1 MRGAPA
7 LDTLHPDAGSHTVLS
22 TLRLRRA
29 TLVAVAASAAA
40 LSTAPARA
48 QQPAASTARLLV
60 NTNPAGLLVYDGL
73 HYGGGVWRGVTATLD
88 AAYGSRITQVATLS
102 DRGALLGYDALWVD
116 QRWHHSPGANEIDN
130 LRAFVETG
138 RRVVLVGENA
148 SWGAWNQSLLSA
160 LGGAEG
166 PLAGRLPN
174 EGGQPGP
181 GCQDGA
187 AGRVFDHALTQGVAR
202 INMACAGFAV
212 GGTALFDYNV
222 ATLWGTHQNVLTL
235 LDANVL
241 DDRYGVGYDGRQF
254 RRNVVE
260 WLAAPPTASAALTA
274 PEPGTWALLGTG
286 LVVVGGVAR
295 GRRRR

>member
-7 LDTLHPDAGSHTVLS
+7 LDDLHIDARSHTVLS
-22 TLRLRRA
+22 TLRLRHA
-29 TLVAVAASAAA
+29 ALVAVASCAASLAP
-40 LSTAPARA
+40 APARA
-48 QQPAASTARLLV
+48 QQPTSPTARLLV
-60 NTNPAGLLVYDGL
+60 NTNPAGLRVYDGL
-73 HYGGGVWRGVTATLD
+73 HYGGGIWRGVTATLD

-102 DRGALLGYDALWVD
+102 DRGALLAYDALWVD
-116 QRWHHSPGANEIDN
+116 QRWHHTPGAHEIDN
-130 LRAFVETG
+130 LRAFIETG

-148 SWGAWNQSLLSA
+148 SWGAWNGSLLSA

-166 PLAGRLPN
+166 PLVGPLPN

-187 AGRVFDHALTQGVAR
+187 AGRVFDHALTRGVAR
-202 INMACAGFAV
+202 INMACAGYAV

-222 ATLWGTHQNVLTL
+222 ATLWGTRQNVLTL

-254 RRNVVE
+254 RVNVVD
-260 WLAAPPTASAALTA
+260 WLAAPAASAALTA
-274 PEPGTWALLGTG
+274 PEPGTWALVGTG
-286 LVVVGGVAR
+286 LVALGGVAR